1 MSQPKPCI
9 FVTDRK
15 CPFKTA
21 QVPFQTCQLCIE
33 AWKTEVAMHR
43 QQAAQVQ
50 TAPVAPVQAP
60 NDMKHL
66 SIATSNFGTPVMY
79 NEGLKQIDELLKDDN
94 IDPTEYVMLRKQQID
109 ALMDQAA
116 KGRTSSLSID
126 HIEEP
131 VVNEIKPAPKQ
142 VRVAV
147 VVKTLFGKQVYT
159 SPSDW
164 KLPKSISDKVIKSI
178 FHLSK
183 KKRPEAIKLRAGD
196 YKLACIRHEKGKFA
210 IMVIDADEEFDT
222 YEHEIER
229 VSDILKNE
237 KTWAVTLK
245 KLEN

>member
-1 MSQPKPCI
+1 MSQPKQCL
-9 FVTDRK
+9 FVAGRQ

-21 QVPFQTCQLCIE
+21 QVSFQTCQLCIE
-33 AWKTEVAMHR
+33 AWKTDVAMQQ
-43 QQAAQVQ
+43 QQAVQVQ
-50 TAPVAPVQAP
+50 NVPAAPTQTP

-66 SIATSNFGTPVMY
+66 TIATSNVGTPVMY
-79 NEGLKQIDELLKDDN
+79 NEGLKQIDDLLKDDN
-94 IDPTEYVMLRKQQID
+94 IDPMEYVMLRKQQID

-159 SPSDW
+159 SPGDW

-178 FHLSK
+178 FHLSE
-183 KKRPEAIKLRAGD
+183 KKRPRDIKLRAGD
-196 YKLACIRHEKGKFA
+196 YKLACVSHEKGKFA

-229 VSDILKNE
+229 VSDILKSE
-237 KTWAVTLK
+237 KMWAVALK